1 LSDPLRSDVK
11 ETIDLAR
18 GAGIR
23 IVMITGDHIRTAQS
37 IARELNISA
46 EDENIFNGQQ
56 LEHITDKDL
65 QEAIG
70 KISVFARVDP
80 KHKIRIVEAF
90 QANGDVVAM
99 TGDGVNDAPAIK
111 GADIGVAL
119 GSGTDVAKEISDM
132 VLMDDHFKTIVDAV
146 EEGRGVYQNIKKVVL
161 YLLSGSFAEVIL
173 IAGSLIAGLPLAVLP
188 AQILWVNLIEDSFP
202 NMALAFDKGDRENM
216 NEPPR
221 KRHEPIIDKEMRTMI
236 LIISIVSNFILLGLF
251 VYFWKITGDIALTR
265 TVMFVGLGI
274 DSLLYIYS
282 VRSMRHH
289 VWHMNPFDNKYLT
302 AAVLFGWLMLV
313 GAIYLPPLQYLLRT
327 VALDWHHW
335 SIMLLFG
342 LLNVALIE
350 IVKGIFLVKNN
361 KHLT

>member
-1 LSDPLRSDVK
+1 
-11 ETIDLAR
+11 
-18 GAGIR
+18 
-23 IVMITGDHIRTAQS
+23 
-37 IARELNISA
+37 
-46 EDENIFNGQQ
+46 
-56 LEHITDKDL
+56 
-65 QEAIG
+65 
-70 KISVFARVDP
+70 
-80 KHKIRIVEAF
+80 
-90 QANGDVVAM
+90 
-99 TGDGVNDAPAIK
+99 
-111 GADIGVAL
+111 
-119 GSGTDVAKEISDM
+119 
-132 VLMDDHFKTIVDAV
+132 
-146 EEGRGVYQNIKKVVL
+146 
-161 YLLSGSFAEVIL
+161 
-173 IAGSLIAGLPLAVLP
+173 
-188 AQILWVNLIEDSFP
+188 
-202 NMALAFDKGDRENM
+202 
-216 NEPPR
+216 
-221 KRHEPIIDKEMRTMI
+221 MRTMI